1 MEWYDD
7 DVCDSVEA
15 KNAIATLDA
24 FLRDEAEPVIADFE
38 KKAEFPHALVSTMG
52 DLGFFGTMIPEEYG
66 GCGFGTKIGSLLA
79 RKIAYVSGGLHLI
92 WTANSTLTVSPI
104 LHAGNDEQKRKLL
117 PLLALGKKMG
127 CFGLTEPEAGSDA
140 GSLRMRAEKRG
151 KAWVLNGS
159 KRFITNALHASVGI
173 FFARTGTGKHDISAF
188 VIESDEPG
196 FKDILGLTVKKT
208 EKHIFACSDF
218 CDVVF
223 DDVVVRPEHGGLL
236 GEFNQG
242 FKIAMA
248 TLDGGRINIAAQSLG
263 IASRIFDD
271 ALAYVKDREQFGK
284 PIWDY
289 QYIQFNFAEW
299 HAKLLCL
306 WLSIIRISNM
316 RDDGKA
322 PITPL
327 ASAVKL
333 QATETAYEIAA
344 RAVRC
349 FGGTVVTKD
358 MDSLMRMLET
368 CAATIYEGTSEMQK
382 KVLAKYL

>member
-1 MEWYDD
+1 MEWYDN
-7 DVCDSVEA
+7 DVCDSVEE
-15 KNAIATLDA
+15 KNAITTLDE
-24 FLRDEAEPVIADFE
+24 FLRDEAEPAIADFE

-52 DLGFFGTMIPEEYG
+52 DLGFFGITIPQEYEG
-66 GCGFGTKIGSLLA
+66 SGFGTKIGSLFA

-92 WTANSTLTVSPI
+92 WMANSSLAAFPI
-104 LHAGNDEQKRKLL
+104 LHAGSEKQKRKLL
-117 PLLALGKKMG
+117 PLIASGKKMG

-140 GSLRMRAEKRG
+140 GSLRMRAEKVG
-151 KAWVLNGS
+151 DCWVLNGS
-159 KRFITNALHASVGI
+159 KRFITNALYASVGI
-173 FFARTGTGKHDISAF
+173 FFARTGAGKHDISAF
-188 VIESDEPG
+188 VIESNEPG
-196 FKDILGLTVKKT
+196 FNDIPGLTVHKT
-208 EKHIFACSDF
+208 EKHILACSDF
-218 CDVVF
+218 CDVIF
-223 DDVVVRPEHGGLL
+223 DDVVVRPKKGGLL

-271 ALAYVKDREQFGK
+271 ALAYAKGREQFGK
-284 PIWDY
+284 PIWDN
-289 QYIQFNFAEW
+289 QYIQFSFAEW

-306 WLSIIRISNM
+306 WLSIIRLSEM
-316 RDDGKA
+316 RDDGKV

-349 FGGTVVTKD
+349 FGGMAVTKD
-358 MDSLMRMLET
+358 IDIFMRMLET
-368 CAATIYEGTSEMQK
+368 CATTIYEGTSEMQK
-382 KVLAKYL
+382 KVLVKYL